1 MTITKRCCGVA
12 GEAVGTRSFVLGADD
27 AGAVAGGAET
37 DGVDGEVAAGAEQ
50 ATTSAATIDAW
61 RRSRIE

>member
-1 MTITKRCCGVA
+1 MA